1 MGVKVLSSCVTE
13 VGNHPTR
20 EANMNPDAKRQS
32 PHGWYQERTKTPP
45 GAGRA
50 ARLVDPPPRPSL
62 LKLCQSVP
70 PGRLQRPMVMHWIG
84 QGADIHQV
92 DASGLT
98 ALMLIAQR
106 GDLELVRYLV
116 GQGMR
121 VNASDAGGFTALA
134 WAAWYGHREVV
145 RYLKSRGATIHL
157 PAALFAAAQQGRVAT
172 LQLLQQV
179 GARLRC
185 GTVGH
190 RDAVLGGHAPVTES
204 TLLGHAAAH
213 GQLAVVQFLL
223 EDPCATSVKDRL
235 RAMHVAIEAG
245 HYRVASLLETGR
257 DRPYLHVL
265 RHLHWMLRRKPRA
278 RPPQGALVR

>member
-1 MGVKVLSSCVTE
+1 
-13 VGNHPTR
+13 
-20 EANMNPDAKRQS
+20 MNPDAKRQS
-32 PHGWYQERTKTPP
+32 PHGWYQERPKTLP
-45 GAGRA
+45 GAGKV
-50 ARLVDPPPRPSL
+50 ARLVSPPQRLSL
-62 LKLCQSVP
+62 LELCQTAPSS
-70 PGRLQRPMVMHWIG
+70 RLHRSLVMHWIG
-84 QGADIHQV
+84 QGADIHRV
-92 DASGLT
+92 DANGLT

-106 GDLELVRYLV
+106 GDLEVVRYLV
-116 GQGMR
+116 GQGIR
-121 VNASDAGGFTALA
+121 VNVSDMRGFTALA

-145 RYLKSRGATIHL
+145 RYLKSRGATTHL
-157 PAALFAAAQQGRVAT
+157 PGALFAAAQQGRVST

-204 TLLGHAAAH
+204 TLLSHAAAF

-265 RHLHWMLRRKPRA
+265 RHLQWMLRRKPRS
-278 RPPQGALVR
+278 PQRALMR

>member
-13 VGNHPTR
+13 VGNLPTR

-32 PHGWYQERTKTPP
+32 PHGWYQERTKKLPD
-45 GAGRA
+45 AGRA
-50 ARLVDPPPRPSL
+50 ARLVAATVRPSL
-62 LKLCQSVP
+62 LNLCQSVA
-70 PGRLQRPMVMHWIG
+70 PGHLHRPMVMRWIRM
-84 QGADIHQV
+84 GADIHPT
-92 DASGLT
+92 DAQGLT

-116 GQGMR
+116 GQGIR
-121 VNASDAGGFTALA
+121 VNANDDRGFTALA
-134 WAAWYGHREVV
+134 WAAWDGHREVV

-157 PAALFAAAQQGRVAT
+157 PAVLFAAAQQGRVAT

-185 GTVGH
+185 GTVGY
-190 RDAVLGGHAPVTES
+190 RDMATGGQAPVTES
-204 TLLGHAAAH
+204 TLLTHAAAH
-213 GQLAVVQFLL
+213 GQLEVVQFLL

-235 RAMHVAIEAG
+235 RAMRVAIEAG

-265 RHLHWMLRRKPRA
+265 QHLHWMLRRKPRA
-278 RPPQGALVR
+278 RAQNALVR